1 MRAGCTVIIFSYFL
15 LFFLAI
21 NLFEIGEKDDHEMA
35 TPNIQI
41 WVKEKFPVSML
52 GNKTH

>member
-35 TPNIQI
+35 IQI